1 MSAGVDVVEYAERA
15 WRGEVDHATMRPELL
30 RPGFAAFDRGLG
42 FVCAF
47 SNVLAVD
54 TEEGM
59 VLLDTSSPFHAGA
72 VHALLRA
79 WSPRRAH
86 TAVYTHG
93 HVDHVFGVAP
103 FEEEARAEGR
113 SVTVVAHRAVRDR
126 FARYRLTNGYNGRIN
141 QRQFRLPA
149 PMFPDAFRDPDV
161 TFEDRMNLMV
171 GGRAVELV
179 HDRGE
184 TDDHLWAWIPD
195 ARALYTGDLF
205 IWASPNCG
213 NPQKAQRYP
222 REWAAAL
229 RKMDALGADLLFP
242 GHGPPIVGA
251 ARVRQALTETAAL
264 LESLVE
270 QTLRGMN
277 AGATLDDL
285 IHGVRAPAALLERP
299 YLRPVYDDPQFIVR
313 NLWRLYGGWW
323 DGNPARLKPPRDAE
337 LSLALCEAAG
347 GAEIMAERARVA
359 LLGGRFELAGTFAQH
374 AMDAAPRDPRVR
386 EVYRLV
392 NEERAREETS
402 LMAQSIFREAARRG
416 A

>member
-1 MSAGVDVVEYAERA
+1 MDVLDYAERA
-15 WRGEVDHATMRPELL
+15 WGGEVDHATMRPELMS
-30 RPGFAAFDRGLG
+30 PGIAPMPGMA

-47 SNVLAVD
+47 SNVLALD
-54 TEEGM
+54 TEEGL
-59 VLLDTSSPFHAGA
+59 VLIDTSSPFHAGA
-72 VHALLRA
+72 VHSLVRT
-79 WSPRRAH
+79 WSERLAH

-103 FEEEARAEGR
+103 FEEESRARGR
-113 SVTVVAHRAVRDR
+113 GVTVVSHRAVLDR
-126 FARYRLTNGYNGRIN
+126 FARYRLTNGYNGHIN
-141 QRQFRLPA
+141 RRQFRLPVA
-149 PMFPDAFRDPDV
+149 MFPEHFRDPDV
-161 TFEDRMNLMV
+161 TFEDRMKLSV
-171 GGRAVELV
+171 GGREVALF

-195 ARALYTGDLF
+195 AKAIYTGDLF

-229 RKMDALGADLLFP
+229 RKMDALGAEALFP
-242 GHGPPIVGA
+242 GHGPPILGA
-251 ARVRQALTETAAL
+251 ARVRQALTETASL

-270 QTLRGMN
+270 QTLRAMN
-277 AGATLDDL
+277 AGATLDEVLDV
-285 IHGVRAPAALLERP
+285 VRAPAGLLERP

-347 GAEIMAERARVA
+347 GAAAMAERARLA
-359 LLGGRFELAGTFAQH
+359 LLRGRFELAGSLAQH
-374 AMDAAPRDPRVR
+374 AMDAAPGDPSVR
-386 EVYRLV
+386 AVYREV

-402 LMAQSIFREAARRG
+402 LMAQSIFREAAKRG
-416 A
+416 